1 MKIVKNIHQ
10 ILLMLF
16 LIFFTNNLFA
26 EILKKI
32 EISGNTRI
40 SNETIKVYGE
50 IKLNQNYSNEDIN
63 SVIKK
68 LYETKFFSRVS
79 TSFTNGI
86 LKIQVEENP
95 VINTIV
101 IEGEVAKKF
110 KTAILKVLSLKEK
123 GSYIESDV
131 ANDIEII
138 KNYYTLA

>member
-110 KTAILKVLSLKEK
+110 KTAILKVLSLK
-123 GSYIESDV
+123 
-131 ANDIEII
+131 
-138 KNYYTLA
+138 